1 MNYQANES
9 PSARQPEADC
19 ADVVLRLFEYV
30 DNEASADDCQRI
42 QAHLDECGSCLRE
55 YEKDVLLKAMVRR
68 ACGCEPAPD
77 ALRAQIMTR
86 ISGLSVTSSRGEQVS
101 YRTEE
106 VTYRAEEVTYR
117 AEEASYRAEWREE
130 RW

>member
-1 MNYQANES
+1 MSREAEES
-9 PSARQPEADC
+9 PSARRSQADC

-30 DNEASADDCQRI
+30 DNEASDDDCRRI

-86 ISGLSVTSSRGEQVS
+86 ISGLSVTSFRGEQVS

-106 VTYRAEEVTYR
+106 I
-117 AEEASYRAEWREE
+117 SYRTEWREE